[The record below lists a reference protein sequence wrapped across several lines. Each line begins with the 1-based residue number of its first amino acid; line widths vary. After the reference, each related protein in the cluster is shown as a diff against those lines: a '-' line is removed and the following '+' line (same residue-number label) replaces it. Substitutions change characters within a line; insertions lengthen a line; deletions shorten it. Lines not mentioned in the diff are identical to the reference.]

1 MDKNNG
7 LLTKIAAEFNIKR
20 GYTETEENY
29 KARIIYSVI
38 CRLSYASLWDDS
50 TVSIQHFK
58 NKIDELLKI
67 YLELYPEVKISEKLS
82 EEIYDLYLKTGN
94 FYHQSHNISASI
106 FSAAKQ
112 ENILF
117 LRGVNPAQKVFMSGA
132 GFYLPSN
139 SEKNF
144 DTSKN
149 LSEMFLL
156 QDKTLQ
162 DFWQEIINS
171 ANWQEIEVTDAEFLE
186 MSPSSNKKYW
196 QDKPVC
202 DGRISLAR
210 NGEFEPRNYY
220 LYKFEGKKFLRSRL
234 ENWQT
239 SYEFFAEVKK
249 DSKDKQDE
257 DDDANK
263 KYKPLRGGIYR
274 QIACAC
280 LANYKILPPIKFKND
295 GAITQVKIEYLPPP
309 AELYLLILYSWAKN
323 PQILPNNFERIFD
336 AQIFF
341 ALKEVFEKIG
351 YKFVEENF

>member
-1 MDKNNG
+1 MNKNNG

-20 GYTETEENY
+20 GNTETLDNY

-67 YLELYPEVKISEKLS
+67 YLELYNEVKISENLS

-94 FYHQSHNISASI
+94 FYHTAHNISASI
-106 FSAAKQ
+106 FSVAKQ
-112 ENILF
+112 NAILF
-117 LRGVNPAQKVFMSGA
+117 LRGVNPAQKVSISGA
-132 GFYLPSN
+132 GFYLPS
-139 SEKNF
+139 SYEKTF
-144 DTSKN
+144 DTSEFRN
-149 LSEMFLL
+149 LFEMFLL
-156 QDKTLQ
+156 QDKTLK

-171 ANWQEIEVTDAEFLE
+171 ANWQEIEVTDAEFLR
-186 MSPSSNKKYW
+186 MQPPFNKGYW
-196 QDKPVC
+196 QKKTVA

-210 NGEFEPRNYY
+210 EGQFEPRNYY
-220 LYKFEGKKFLRSRL
+220 LYKFEDKKILYSRL
-234 ENWQT
+234 ESWQT
-239 SYEFFAEVKK
+239 YDEFFANADYE
-249 DSKDKQDE
+249 
-257 DDDANK
+257 NK
-263 KYKPLRGGIYR
+263 RGGIYR
-274 QIACAC
+274 QISCAC
-280 LANYKILPPIKFKND
+280 LANYEILPPIKFKND

-309 AELYLLILYSWAKN
+309 PELYLLILYSWAKN